1 MDGVKSGPGRRI
13 ASATWPLGIPLS
25 CNRLRSLLSRYAQLR
40 KSDLEHSPAPCKQAL
55 TESKEGGRRGIIRGM
70 IRLRSAFVSSGLVAA
85 LFLLGACSGGE
96 ERGAPPPPEVGYVE
110 MKPTSA
116 PIEVSLGGRTVA
128 FETSEV
134 RPQVGG
140 IIRRR
145 LFTEGSY
152 VRAGQALYEI
162 DPSLFRASVRQ
173 AEANLAAARASAE
186 AAEARAARYKPLAEQ
201 QAIAQQDYTDAEA
214 EARMRR
220 AAVAQASAALETAR
234 INLRFASV
242 TAPISGRIGR
252 SLVTTGALANANQAE
267 PLAIIQRLDPIYVD
281 MQQSSA
287 ELTALRQALASGK
300 ATPGSTLV
308 RLKLEDGSIYPLP
321 GTVEFSEIAVNEG
334 TGTVTL
340 RARFPNPES
349 LLMPGM
355 FVTAMFDQAIEPN
368 AYLVPQPALQRDF
381 TGDPYVFVAGADN
394 KAERREVTAARTSG
408 SNWVVTKGLRPGDK
422 VITQGLNNLKHGDAI
437 RPVPASKP
445 QKVLPPQGKPAAGA
459 GKPG

>member
-1 MDGVKSGPGRRI
+1 
-13 ASATWPLGIPLS
+13 
-25 CNRLRSLLSRYAQLR
+25 
-40 KSDLEHSPAPCKQAL
+40 
-55 TESKEGGRRGIIRGM
+55 M
-70 IRLRSAFVSSGLVAA
+70 IRLPSAIASRSLVVA
-85 LFLLGACSGGE
+85 LLFLGACSAGE

-110 MKPTSA
+110 MQPTSA
-116 PIEVSLGGRTVA
+116 PVAVTLGGRTVA

-140 IIRRR
+140 IIRKR

-152 VRAGQALYEI
+152 VRAGQPLYEI

-234 INLRFASV
+234 INLRFANV
-242 TAPISGRIGR
+242 TAPIGGRIGR

-287 ELTALRQALASGK
+287 QLTALRQALASGK
-300 ATPGSTLV
+300 ATAGSTLV
-308 RLKLEDGSIYPLP
+308 RLKLEDGSTYPLP

-355 FVTAMFDQAIEPN
+355 FVTAMFDQAVEPN

-381 TGDPYVFVAGADN
+381 TGDPYVFVAGPDN
-394 KAERREVTAARTSG
+394 KAQRRAVTAARTSG
-408 SNWVVTKGLRPGDK
+408 TNWVVTKGINPGDK
-422 VITQGLNNLKHGDAI
+422 VITQGLTNLKQGDAI

-445 QKVLPPQGKPAAGA
+445 QRVGPPQGQGGPGA